1 MSNSSRDEFRGTTE
15 CKLTVETQ
23 PRLFKVQS
31 FGIAMSNLRRRL
43 LTNVT
48 DLSILQHITHLK
60 HIQSDTKP
68 NQLKTYRYKLHKL
81 LKGN

>member
-23 PRLFKVQS
+23 PRLFKVQTFDS
-31 FGIAMSNLRRRL
+31 ALSKLRHRL
-43 LTNVT
+43 LTNAT
-48 DLSILQHITHLK
+48 DLSILQHIKHLNQ
-60 HIQSDTKP
+60 IQINTKT
-68 NQLKTYRYKLHKL
+68 NLLKSYRYKLHKL